1 MDGDVIDADGQ
12 VECID
17 IDECA
22 EKTHEC
28 SPNAQCET
36 TQVPWFLII
45 KLLLALSFERHLSE
59 LNKNPHKVNIFAH
72 APNIIL
78 VTD

>member
-22 EKTHEC
+22 DKTHEC
-28 SPNAQCET
+28 SPNAQCEN
-36 TQVPWFLII
+36 TQVPRSLII
-45 KLLLALSFERHLSE
+45 EFLLALSFERRY
-59 LNKNPHKVNIFAH
+59 
-72 APNIIL
+72 
-78 VTD
+78 

>member
-22 EKTHEC
+22 DKTHEC
-28 SPNAQCET
+28 SPNAQCEN
-36 TQVPWFLII
+36 TQVPWSLINFY
-45 KLLLALSFERHLSE
+45 LHYHLRG
-59 LNKNPHKVNIFAH
+59 
-72 APNIIL
+72 
-78 VTD
+78 VTNAV

>member
-22 EKTHEC
+22 DQTHEC
-28 SPNAQCET
+28 SPNAQCEN
-36 TQVPWFLII
+36 TQVPWSLII
-45 KLLLALSFERHLSE
+45 ICA
-59 LNKNPHKVNIFAH
+59 
-72 APNIIL
+72 II
-78 VTD
+78 